1 MLPGNVLPA
10 FSILLTHFHGLS
22 ESQYGYL
29 VSVNVLAGV
38 VASATGPMWIARVDL
53 RRLVAACLI
62 GDALALIALGY
73 APSMWALTVAQL
85 LGGATASAIG
95 SVSFVLLGQTDN
107 PARAIGLRVTSDV
120 VMGGVF
126 LAALPGDALGL
137 RGYVAVLGLVTVL
150 GIVIAARLPQRTRP
164 PLRLA
169 ERARS
174 TSSAAWLALVAVVI
188 FNIGAVGDW
197 IFIGFFAEHAG
208 LPAGPV
214 ANVIA
219 ASLLAG
225 VIGSLSAAHMAG
237 RSAALWAQLVAAGV
251 FLLSIPWLAA
261 TSSLTEFGAAGFAY
275 NAAWNFIGP
284 FLVALVA
291 VRDQS
296 GRLSSL
302 VPAAV
307 GLGTLISPTLTGTL
321 IEQRGVA
328 TATARVGGDRCG
340 FAGDV
345 FRARAARSN
354 RGHRERVR
362 CLADWLRGD

>member
-1 MLPGNVLPA
+1 M
-10 FSILLTHFHGLS
+10 
-22 ESQYGYL
+22 
-29 VSVNVLAGV
+29 
-38 VASATGPMWIARVDL
+38 
-53 RRLVAACLI
+53 
-62 GDALALIALGY
+62 IALGY
-73 APSMWALTVAQL
+73 APSLLALTVAQL
-85 LGGATASAIG
+85 VGGATAGAIA
-95 SVSFVLLGQTDN
+95 SVSFVLLGQADN

-137 RGYVAVLGLVTVL
+137 RGYVAVLALVTVL
-150 GIVIAARLPQRTRP
+150 GVAIAARLPQRTRP
-164 PLRLA
+164 PRRHA
-169 ERARS
+169 ERALAV
-174 TSSAAWLALVAVVI
+174 TSYAAWLALVAVVI

-197 IFIGFFAEHAG
+197 IFIGLFAEHAG

-219 ASLLAG
+219 ASLFAG
-225 VIGSLSAAHMAG
+225 VIGSLGAAHMAG
-237 RSAALWAQLVAAGV
+237 RSVALWAQFVAAGI

-291 VRDQS
+291 VRDPS

-307 GLGTLISPTLTGTL
+307 GLGTLISPTLTGAL
-321 IEQRGVA
+321 IEQRGVS
-328 TATARVGGDRCG
+328 TATLVLMVFVAVSLAMY
-340 FAGDV
+340 FALAL
-345 FRARAARSN
+345 RARIEVTANASD
-354 RGHRERVR
+354 
-362 CLADWLRGD
+362 A